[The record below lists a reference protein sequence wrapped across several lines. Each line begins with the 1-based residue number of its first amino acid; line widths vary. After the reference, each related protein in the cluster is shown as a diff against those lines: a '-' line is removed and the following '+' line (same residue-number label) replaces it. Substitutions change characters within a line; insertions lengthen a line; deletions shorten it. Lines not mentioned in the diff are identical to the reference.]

1 MALLAIIRVRGV
13 SGIKPQIRKAM
24 ELLRLTRKNHCVIVK
39 EYDTLKGSLNICKD
53 YVTWGT
59 VAKDTLTALVEKR
72 GRLSGDKHVPN
83 EMISN
88 VVAAME
94 KGEPTNIKPVFRLSP
109 PRKGWK
115 SIKLSYPTG
124 GLGNRGEK
132 VNELLFHMM

>member
-39 EYDTLKGSLNICKD
+39 EYDTLKGSLKICKD